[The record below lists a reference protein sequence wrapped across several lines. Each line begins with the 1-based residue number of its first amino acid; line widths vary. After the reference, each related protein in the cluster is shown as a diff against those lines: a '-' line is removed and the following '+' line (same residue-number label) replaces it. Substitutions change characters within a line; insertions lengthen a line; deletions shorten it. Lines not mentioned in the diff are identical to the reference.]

1 MTMRPCTPKPIAR
14 ALCAAVCALS
24 FLPAQAA
31 WVDHTFTV
39 HYGDVGPLAG
49 RTGRITVTLDAVA
62 TPRDPGVTSLRL
74 LDYVSTDLA
83 YRPGLIPTD
92 AFAQLLGRDGEG
104 EPTGIVVGQCEP
116 SLECRLDVPTDEPV
130 SVPFYLRLFD
140 NVNEF
145 VYLTGDANAGYTRQD
160 GRIIDWQRDVRT
172 VPTPGAAATLL
183 AAVMGWAGAAAAS
196 DRRRRRAR
204 TAPRD

>member
-14 ALCAAVCALS
+14 ALCAAVFALS

-39 HYGDVGPLAG
+39 HFGDLGPLAG
-49 RTGRITVTLDAVA
+49 RTGQITVTLDAVA
-62 TPRDPGVTSLRL
+62 TPRDPGMTL
-74 LDYVSTDLA
+74 LQVLGYASTDLA
-83 YRPGLIPTD
+83 YRSDLGLED
-92 AFAQLLGRDGEG
+92 AFARLLGRDGEG

-160 GRIIDWQRDVRT
+160 GRIIDWQRDVRAM
-172 VPTPGAAATLL
+172 PAPGAAATLL

-196 DRRRRRAR
+196 DRRRRHAR

>member
-1 MTMRPCTPKPIAR
+1 MTTRPSIPQPVAL
-14 ALCAAVCALS
+14 ALCGAALAFSL
-24 FLPAQAA
+24 LPAQAA

-39 HYGDVGPLAG
+39 HYGDLGPLAG
-49 RTGRITVTLDAVA
+49 RTGQITVTLDAVA
-62 TPRDPGVTSLRL
+62 TPRDPGVTELRL
-74 LDYVSTDLA
+74 LDYVITDLA

-92 AFAQLLGRDGEG
+92 AYARLLGRDGAG

-140 NVNEF
+140 DVNEF

-160 GRIIDWQRDVRT
+160 GRVIDWQRDVRA
-172 VPTPGAAATLL
+172 VPAPGAAATLL

-196 DRRRRRAR
+196 DLRRRRAR